1 MTDTL
6 MEIIG
11 IFLAVLIMFIF
22 PVVAIAS
29 QHDEIAQTTV
39 ETALADFVN
48 TISEKGKVTQFD
60 YNDLVQKITAT
71 GNSFDIQIELQ
82 VLDDNPERKTVTTDK
97 TIKGENLYYSVY
109 TENITSKIA
118 EKINKIYI

>member
-60 YNDLVQKITAT
+60 YKDYCN
-71 GNSFDIQIELQ
+71 
-82 VLDDNPERKTVTTDK
+82 RK
-97 TIKGENLYYSVY
+97 
-109 TENITSKIA
+109 
-118 EKINKIYI
+118 